1 MLQQSLSYLAVIF
14 LLLND
19 MPVVNLIKAELHIL
33 PSLEYASALSSFT
46 FVSFTIA
53 YSFSVF
59 FTNSS
64 SLQFTVQ
71 VPNSLK
77 TQLDL
82 LSFKRFSDCPQ
93 NHVSCFLLTLSFQ
106 T

>member
-19 MPVVNLIKAELHIL
+19 IPVVNLIKAEVHIL
-33 PSLEYASALSSFT
+33 LSLEYASALSSFT
-46 FVSFTIA
+46 FVSFTIS
-53 YSFSVF
+53 YSFFVF

-71 VPNSLK
+71 VPNCLK

-82 LSFKRFSDCPQ
+82 LSFKRFS
-93 NHVSCFLLTLSFQ
+93 N
-106 T
+106 